1 MSGWGSKRRA
11 GGGEDRASV
20 RQQTVDDASSSSSPS
35 TLQPPKRPMSAYLFY
50 VLAMRPI
57 VKEENPEMSIIDISK
72 KLGEMWKEL
81 PAERAQHYADL
92 AQEAKMQYER
102 ELEAFKAAGG
112 TLPPT
117 PQ

>member
-1 MSGWGSKRRA
+1 MTGWGSKRRT
-11 GGGEDRASV
+11 GSGKDGASG
-20 RQQTVDDASSSSSPS
+20 RQNQKAAHGASPS
-35 TLQPPKRPMSAYLFY
+35 TPKPPKRPMSAYLFY

-57 VKEENPEMSIIDISK
+57 VKEENPEMSIIDTSK

-112 TLPPT
+112 IVPPT
-117 PQ
+117 PSY